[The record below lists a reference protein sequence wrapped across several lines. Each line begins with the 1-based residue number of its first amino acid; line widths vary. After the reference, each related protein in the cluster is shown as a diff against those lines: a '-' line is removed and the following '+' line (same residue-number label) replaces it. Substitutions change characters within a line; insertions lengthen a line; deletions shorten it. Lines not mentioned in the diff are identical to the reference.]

1 MTNALLALLCLAG
14 LKLGFYWQLVMANRY
29 PSSGVLPVS
38 LFATIGLWIAFER
51 FGRRLQKCG
60 ISVFTSPR
68 SSMSVVYCVLLGL
81 IFYAIMA
88 WFGAKNTG
96 GRWLV
101 VLLWLG
107 CNSSLCLM
115 CSRALDDIR
124 FLNLLSRRW
133 KLRLMAA
140 GVGLTACGLLVAAT
154 EFTSGLLLARQ
165 PAGPAKVYEGDY
177 LEQGALFRED
187 PELGIALEPRRRVSC
202 RLLVDDR
209 EVWNV
214 RYSTD
219 EFGRRRTVFPGTQT
233 PAATAVFF
241 GCSFLFGEG
250 SEDADTIPSCFCKES
265 SGYLAANY
273 GVPGWGTQH
282 MLALLESGQL
292 PAQMFMP
299 AKLGVYLYL
308 PEVHEARVVGDMDIV
323 NGFGGGFPYYEL
335 NATGQPERK
344 GLFASGRPVTSLFY
358 RVLGKSRTR
367 ALLGL
372 NFPRRQPEHYLLT
385 AAVIARARDLFLQQF
400 PDSRFIV
407 VAYPDPDPET
417 LTLKTCRKNGLDVLD
432 LRQLFDPTNPSFQ
445 HEGDGHPTPAANAA
459 VASAIAKYLQSAVS
473 ENTGQ

>member
-1 MTNALLALLCLAG
+1 
-14 LKLGFYWQLVMANRY
+14 
-29 PSSGVLPVS
+29 
-38 LFATIGLWIAFER
+38 
-51 FGRRLQKCG
+51 
-60 ISVFTSPR
+60 
-68 SSMSVVYCVLLGL
+68 MSVLCCVLLGS
-81 IFYAIMA
+81 IYYAIMA
-88 WFGAKNTG
+88 WFGAKHTG
-96 GRWLV
+96 GRWLLV
-101 VLLWLG
+101 VAWLG
-107 CNSSLCLM
+107 CTSSLCLL
-115 CSRALDDIR
+115 CSKALDDIR

-140 GVGLTACGLLVAAT
+140 GVGLTVCGLCIAAT
-154 EFTSGLLLARQ
+154 EFTCGILLARQ

-177 LEQGALFRED
+177 LEPGAFFRQD
-187 PELGIALEPRRRVSC
+187 SELGSALEPRRSVSC

-233 PAATAVFF
+233 QTATAVFF

-308 PEVHEARVVGDMDIV
+308 PEVHEARVVGDLDIV
-323 NGFGGGFPYYEL
+323 NGFGSGFPYYEL
-335 NATGQPERK
+335 NATGQPDRK
-344 GLFASGRPVTSLFY
+344 GSFVSGRPVTSLFY
-358 RVLGKSRTR
+358 GVLGRSRTR

-372 NFPRRQPEHYLLT
+372 NFPRRQPQHYLLT
-385 AAVIARARDLFLQQF
+385 AAVIAKARDLFLQQF

-407 VAYPDPDPET
+407 VAYPDSGSET
-417 LTLKTCRKNGLDVLD
+417 LTLKTCRENGLEVLN
-432 LRQLFDPTNPSFQ
+432 LRQLFDPAHPSFQ

-459 VASAIAKYLQSAVS
+459 VANAIVKYLQSGLL
-473 ENTGQ
+473 EGEGQ

>member
-1 MTNALLALLCLAG
+1 VTLLSVVGLAG
-14 LKLGFYWQLVMANRY
+14 LKCGLKWTLWCEDNCPSAVLVPVPILVAVSAWLGMDRLLQRTGKPASIGSVCVGV
-29 PSSGVLPVS
+29 SSVLVS
-38 LFATIGLWIAFER
+38 LGCYGLFVILGSRGTAERWIVVFGWLLSCCFSCLVASKAFR
-51 FGRRLQKCG
+51 DVQF
-60 ISVFTSPR
+60 S
-68 SSMSVVYCVLLGL
+68 GL
-81 IFYAIMA
+81 I
-88 WFGAKNTG
+88 G
-96 GRWLV
+96 
-101 VLLWLG
+101 
-107 CNSSLCLM
+107 
-115 CSRALDDIR
+115 
-124 FLNLLSRRW
+124 RRW
-133 KLRLMAA
+133 KLRLLAA
-140 GVGLTACGLLVAAT
+140 GVGLTVCGLFVAVT
-154 EFTSGLLLARQ
+154 EFTCGLLLARQ

-177 LEQGALFRED
+177 LEQGALFRQDQER
-187 PELGIALEPRRRVSC
+187 GIALEPRRRVSC
-202 RLLVDDR
+202 RLIVDDR

-233 PAATAVFF
+233 PTATAVFF

-308 PEVHEARVVGDMDIV
+308 PEIHEARVVGDMDIV
-323 NGFGGGFPYYEL
+323 NGFGSGFPYYEL

-344 GLFASGRPVTSLFY
+344 GSFASGRPVTSLFY
-358 RVLGKSRTR
+358 GVLGKSRTR

-372 NFPRRQPEHYLLT
+372 NFPRRQPQHYLLT

-417 LTLKTCRKNGLDVLD
+417 LTLQTCRKNGLEVLD
-432 LRQLFDPTNPSFQ
+432 LRQLFDPAHPSFQ

-459 VASAIAKYLQSAVS
+459 VASAIVKYLQSAVS
-473 ENTGQ
+473 EDTGQ

>member
-1 MTNALLALLCLAG
+1 M
-14 LKLGFYWQLVMANRY
+14 
-29 PSSGVLPVS
+29 
-38 LFATIGLWIAFER
+38 
-51 FGRRLQKCG
+51 
-60 ISVFTSPR
+60 
-68 SSMSVVYCVLLGL
+68 
-81 IFYAIMA
+81 
-88 WFGAKNTG
+88 
-96 GRWLV
+96 
-101 VLLWLG
+101 
-107 CNSSLCLM
+107 
-115 CSRALDDIR
+115 
-124 FLNLLSRRW
+124 
-133 KLRLMAA
+133 
-140 GVGLTACGLLVAAT
+140 
-154 EFTSGLLLARQ
+154 LARQ

-177 LEQGALFRED
+177 LEQGALFRQD

-233 PAATAVFF
+233 PTATAVFF

-323 NGFGGGFPYYEL
+323 NGFGSGFPYYEL
-335 NATGQPERK
+335 NATGQPERN
-344 GLFASGRPVTSLFY
+344 GSFASGRPVTSLFY
-358 RVLGKSRTR
+358 GLLGKSRTR

-372 NFPRRQPEHYLLT
+372 NFPRRQPQHYLLT

-407 VAYPDPDPET
+407 VAYPDPDSET
-417 LTLKTCRKNGLDVLD
+417 LTLKTCRENGLEVLD
-432 LRQLFDPTNPSFQ
+432 LRQLFDPAHPSFQ

-459 VASAIAKYLQSAVS
+459 VANAIVEKLR
-473 ENTGQ
+473 

>member
-1 MTNALLALLCLAG
+1 MASSFLRVILLSIVALVGLSVGLQWIEWCQDKYPSAVIVPLPLLATIIAWICCERLMQRPMNLAAIRS
-14 LKLGFYWQLVMANRY
+14 V
-29 PSSGVLPVS
+29 SVGVLSVM
-38 LFATIGLWIAFER
+38 TGLSCYGF
-51 FGRRLQKCG
+51 L
-60 ISVFTSPR
+60 VF
-68 SSMSVVYCVLLGL
+68 
-81 IFYAIMA
+81 
-88 WFGAKNTG
+88 WGARGTV
-96 GRWLV
+96 GRWMIVFVWLLFCCTSCLV
-101 VLLWLG
+101 ASKAFRDVEF
-107 CNSSLCLM
+107 
-115 CSRALDDIR
+115 SRLI
-124 FLNLLSRRW
+124 SRRW

-140 GVGLTACGLLVAAT
+140 GVGLTVCGLIVVAT
-154 EFTSGLLLARQ
+154 EFTCGLLLARQ

-177 LEQGALFRED
+177 LEQGALFRQD

-233 PAATAVFF
+233 PTATAVFF

-323 NGFGGGFPYYEL
+323 NGFGSGFPYYEL
-335 NATGQPERK
+335 NATGQPERN
-344 GLFASGRPVTSLFY
+344 GSFASGRPVTSLFY
-358 RVLGKSRTR
+358 GLLGKSRTR

-372 NFPRRQPEHYLLT
+372 NFPRRQPQHYLLT

-407 VAYPDPDPET
+407 VAYPDPDSET
-417 LTLKTCRKNGLDVLD
+417 LTLKTCRENGLEVLD
-432 LRQLFDPTNPSFQ
+432 LRQLFDPAHPSFQ

-459 VASAIAKYLQSAVS
+459 VANAIVEKLR
-473 ENTGQ
+473 